1 MRFSGLFTCHG
12 GYSGCS
18 ASHLL
23 AWRFRLWSIGSTTQ
37 YIRLRVIH
45 LLYSFG
51 SGPAGQLPNSDGYG
65 CSSAGLCLLDQ
76 LRLLSKRS
84 ATWFGRLRMR
94 FSGLFTC
101 HGGYS
106 GCSASHPLAWRF
118 RLWSIGSTT
127 QYRRLR
133 VIHLLYSFGSG
144 PAGQLP
150 NSDGYGC
157 SSAGL
162 CLLEQLRLLS
172 KRSDGSDC
180 YGCGSAGYS
189 PAMVATVAVLRVI
202 YLLGDFGSGPSGQL
216 PSTDGCGSYTCST
229 VSVAVLPVNY
239 PIRTAMVAVQQAFAC
254 WSSYGCCP
262 KGRLPGSDGY
272 GCGSAGYSPAMLATV
287 AVLRVIH
294 LLGDFGSGPS
304 GQLPS
309 TGGCEIST
317 CSTVSV
323 AVQQVNY
330 PISMA
335 MVAV

>member
-1 MRFSGLFTCHG
+1 
-12 GYSGCS
+12 
-18 ASHLL
+18 
-23 AWRFRLWSIGSTTQ
+23 
-37 YIRLRVIH
+37 
-45 LLYSFG
+45 
-51 SGPAGQLPNSDGYG
+51 
-65 CSSAGLCLLDQ
+65 
-76 LRLLSKRS
+76 
-84 ATWFGRLRMR
+84 MR

-118 RLWSIGSTT
+118 RFWSIGSTT

-172 KRSDGSDC
+172 KRSDGSDG

-216 PSTDGCGSYTCST
+216 PSTYGCGSYTCST

-254 WSSYGCCP
+254 LISYGCCP

-272 GCGSAGYSPAMLATV
+272 GCGSAGYSPAMVATV

-309 TGGCEIST
+309 TDGCGSST
-317 CSTVSV
+317 CSIVSV
-323 AVQQVNY
+323 AVLPVNY
-330 PISMA
+330 PIRTA
-335 MVAV
+335 MVAVQQAFACLSSYGCCPKGRTVRTATDAVQRVIHLPWWLQWLFCESSTCLAISALDHRVNYPVQTAAGHTPALQFR